1 MSAAGA
7 AQVAAGELKGFTGV
21 DAPYEAPEKPDI
33 DLPNWDMSIDECVAT
48 LIASL
53 KKEGVLSGGP
63 YDASGLPVPP
73 GFDGE
78 WLEDKLQ
85 VKPSALAKA
94 RAEAETLPKILM
106 TDIDVNWLQVRRRV
120 CAADAP
126 RRASAAR
133 ETARVSRSRA
143 RRRRARARYDSFRSS
158 ARAGPRRSRAS
169 CARARCSRRSTSTRC

>member
-1 MSAAGA
+1 M
-7 AQVAAGELKGFTGV
+7 AAGELKGFTGV

-106 TDIDVNWLQVRRRV
+106 TDIDVNWLQVRRLVLRRR
-120 CAADAP
+120 AAP
-126 RRASAAR
+126 RESGA
-133 ETARVSRSRA
+133 RA
-143 RRRRARARYDSFRSS
+143 RRVSARRPARRRTRARAHRAVRCHRSS
-158 ARAGPRRSRAS
+158 ARGGPRRSRAS